1 MVETLGLLTFSILLL
16 GTLTRVVEILL
27 SDGTVQKEDG
37 VKCLY
42 E

>member
-1 MVETLGLLTFSILLL
+1 MLGLTFSILLL
-16 GTLTRVVEILL
+16 GILTRVVEISL
-27 SDGTVQKEDG
+27 SDGTVQKEDD

>member
-1 MVETLGLLTFSILLL
+1 MLGLTFSILLL
-16 GTLTRVVEILL
+16 GTLTRVVEIFLG
-27 SDGTVQKEDG
+27 DDTVQKEDG